1 MARRVMMVTGGSRGI
16 GAATALLAA
25 RRGCDLLLTYRSE
38 AARAEATARACEAE
52 GARVVLMQG
61 DAGAEPDILAAFAR
75 LDEAFGRLDVL
86 VNNAGITGPKRL
98 LAETTLADWVS
109 VMTSN
114 VIGVAL
120 HCREAVRRM
129 STGRGGAGGAIVN
142 VSSRASEIG
151 GGGEWVHYAAS
162 KGAVDT
168 LTIGLSREVA
178 AEGIRVNA
186 VNPGLIE
193 TEIHAAAGMPD
204 RVARLSGGVPMGRGG
219 TAEEVAECVLFLASD
234 AASYVAGARLPVSGA
249 R

>member
-16 GAATALLAA
+16 GAATAILAA
-25 RRGCDLLLTYRSE
+25 RRGHDLLLTYRSE
-38 AARAEATARACEAE
+38 TARAEATARACEAE
-52 GARVVLMQG
+52 GARVVLVQG
-61 DAGAEPDILAAFAR
+61 DAGAEPDILAAFGR

-98 LAETTLADWVS
+98 LADTTLADWVS
-109 VMTSN
+109 VMTPN

-129 STGRGGAGGAIVN
+129 STKRGGAGGAIVN

-151 GGGEWVHYAAS
+151 GAGEWVHYATS

-168 LTIGLSREVA
+168 LTVGLSREVA

-204 RVARLSGGVPMGRGG
+204 RVARLSAGVPMGRGG

-234 AASYVAGARLPVSGA
+234 AASYVAGARLPVGGA

>member
-25 RRGCDLLLTYRSE
+25 KRGYDLLLTYRSE
-38 AARAEATARACEAE
+38 IARAEATARACEAE
-52 GARVVLMQG
+52 GARVVLMQA
-61 DAGAEPDILAAFAR
+61 DAGAESDILATFNRA
-75 LDEAFGRLDVL
+75 DEVFGRIDVL

-98 LAETTLADWVS
+98 LADTTLEEWTAVF
-109 VMTSN
+109 MPN

-129 STGRGGAGGAIVN
+129 STRRGGQGGVIIN

-151 GGGEWVHYAAS
+151 GGGEWIHYAAS
-162 KGAVDT
+162 KGAIDT
-168 LTIGLSREVA
+168 MTIGLAREVA
-178 AEGIRVNA
+178 GEGIRVNA

-193 TEIHAAAGMPD
+193 TEIHAASGQPD
-204 RVARLSGGVPMGRGG
+204 RLARLTPGVPLGRPGQ
-219 TAEEVAECVLFLASD
+219 AEEVSEAIHFLASP
-234 AASYVAGARLPVSGA
+234 AASYITGACLPVGGG

>member
-1 MARRVMMVTGGSRGI
+1 MTRRVMMITGGSRGI
-16 GAATALLAA
+16 GAATAVMAA
-25 RRGCDLLLTYRSE
+25 GRGYDLLLTYRT
-38 AARAEATARACEAE
+38 ATDRAEATRRACEAA
-52 GARVVLMQG
+52 GARVVLMMG
-61 DAGAEPDILAAFAR
+61 DAGVESDILAAFNR
-75 LDEAFGRLDVL
+75 CDEVFGRLDVL

-98 LAETTLADWVS
+98 LADTTLDDWVS
-109 VMTSN
+109 VITPN

-129 STGRGGAGGAIVN
+129 STKRGGQGGVIVN

-151 GGGEWVHYAAS
+151 SGGEWIHYAAS

-168 LTIGLSREVA
+168 LTLGLSREVA

-193 TEIHAAAGMPD
+193 TEIHAASGQPD
-204 RVARLSGGVPMGRGG
+204 RLVRLTPGVPMGRPGK
-219 TAEEVAECVLFLASD
+219 AEEVSEAVLFLASP
-234 AASYVAGARLPVSGA
+234 ASSYITGACLPIGGG

>member
-25 RRGCDLLLTYRSE
+25 ERGYDLLLTYRSE
-38 AARAEATARACEAE
+38 TARAEATARACEAH

-61 DAGAEPDILAAFAR
+61 DAGAEPDILAAFNR
-75 LDEAFGRLDVL
+75 CDEAFGGIDAL

-98 LAETTLADWVS
+98 LADTTLADWVG
-109 VMTSN
+109 VMTPN

-129 STGRGGAGGAIVN
+129 STKRGGKGGIIVN

-151 GGGEWVHYAAS
+151 GGGEWVHYATS
-162 KGAVDT
+162 KGAIDT
-168 LTIGLSREVA
+168 LTVGLSREVG

-186 VNPGLIE
+186 VNPGLID

-204 RVARLSGGVPMGRGG
+204 RVQRLSAGVPMARGG
-219 TAEEVAECVLFLASD
+219 SAAEVAECILFLASE
-234 AASYVAGARLPVSGA
+234 AASYVSGARLPVGGA